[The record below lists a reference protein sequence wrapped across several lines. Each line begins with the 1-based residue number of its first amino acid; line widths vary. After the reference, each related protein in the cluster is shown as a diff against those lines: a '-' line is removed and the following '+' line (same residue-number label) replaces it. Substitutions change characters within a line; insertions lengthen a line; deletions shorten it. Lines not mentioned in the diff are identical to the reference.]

1 MGDVGARH
9 LRGLRPGAEDGPG
22 DDLDQR
28 HAGPV
33 VVDDGVIG
41 PVDASRRPDVGQFA
55 GVLLHVSAFDLD
67 HEGLP
72 VNLQFDSTI
81 KSYWFV
87 VLGGLEI
94 LGHVRV
100 EVVLPREPAPR
111 RDPAAECQAD
121 ADRGFDSFRVDH
133 RKCSRQTET
142 HGTSLS
148 VRFRPELG
156 GAAAEHLRFRVEFDV
171 HLQPECWI
179 IVLDDLIKIHQ
190 VCHHHTALVPSR
202 GFARLSS
209 GPSSLSSRVASMKP
223 PTR

>member
-33 VVDDGVIG
+33 VVDDGVVG

-55 GVLLHVSAFDLD
+55 GVLLHVSTFDLD
-67 HEGLP
+67 HETLP
-72 VNLQFDSTI
+72 VDLQIDPAVEGDR
-81 KSYWFV
+81 FV
-87 VLGGLEI
+87 VLGGLEV

-111 RDPAAECQAD
+111 RDPAPERQAD
-121 ADRGFDSFRVDH
+121 ADRGFDGFRVDH
-133 RKCSRQTET
+133 GKRARQAEA
-142 HGTSLS
+142 HGAGLG

-171 HLQPECWI
+171 HLQPERRVV
-179 IVLDDLIKIHQ
+179 VLDDLVEVHQ
-190 VCHHHTALVPSR
+190 VRHHHTALVPSR
-202 GFARLSS
+202 GFARVSS
-209 GPSSLSSRVASMKP
+209 GPSNLSSRVASMKP